1 MSIQTVNNGKLLVM
15 EWNTIEMVRQICPDL
30 SLALKTRLS
39 VCDTG
44 SSVGEES
51 EEAVEVL

>member
-1 MSIQTVNNGKLLVM
+1 MM
-15 EWNTIEMVRQICPDL
+15 EWKTIEMVRQICPDL
-30 SLALKTRLS
+30 SVVLKTRLS

-44 SSVGEES
+44 SSVGQVVGEES